1 MSETAISAFQAGVVI
16 TLVTVGSFFLLI
28 GTIGLLRLPTVYN
41 RMHATSKA
49 TTLGAASL
57 FLAGAVYFD
66 PVTVAVPAVGVVPV
80 LPQGKGLISLIGIL
94 FLFAT
99 TPTGAHV
106 ISRSAQAMGVPFLD
120 GVRWPD
126 TVDEA
131 IEDGEA
137 ED

>member
-1 MSETAISAFQAGVVI
+1 MSETAITAFQAGVVI
-16 TLVTVGSFFLLI
+16 ALVTVGSFFLLI
-28 GTIGLLRLPTVYN
+28 GTIGLLRLPTIYN

-66 PVTVAVPAVGVVPV
+66 PVTVPVPALGGVPVVP
-80 LPQGKGLISLIGIL
+80 QGEGLISLIGIL

-99 TPTGAHV
+99 APTGAHV
-106 ISRSAQAMGVPFLD
+106 ISRSAQVMGVPFLD

-126 TVDEA
+126 TVEEAIDEA
-131 IEDGEA
+131 EA